1 MTRSNKQHVALRVM
15 ILLCALLAQ
24 PLLAQSTVARPKI
37 LGISHVSFFVSDLPK
52 ALDFWQGLL
61 GYADPYDDIRY
72 RDGSVHIAFL
82 KINDHQHVELFKEQ
96 PPAGEGRLS
105 HLAFI
110 THNAEQMH
118 LYLAAHGVAVPN
130 KVETDSLGDL
140 SFKIKDPDGNLIEF
154 VQPLPTGLEARNAGK
169 SLPDT
174 RISDRIFH
182 AGFLV
187 GDTQQSLNFYG
198 SILGFREFWRGSSN
212 GKALSWIDMRVPNGD
227 DYVEFMLYSAL
238 PAPDQRGGQNHLSL
252 AVPDVAKSIAILEAR
267 PAYKTYAKSIA
278 AHIGVNGQRQ
288 VNLFDPDGTRVE
300 LMEPVTA
307 SGKPVPSSTASP
319 PH

>member
-1 MTRSNKQHVALRVM
+1 MTRSNRQHVASCVM

-61 GYADPYDDIRY
+61 GYADPYDDIKY

-82 KINDHQHVELFKEQ
+82 KINDHQHIELFKEQ
-96 PPAGEGRLS
+96 PPTGEGRLS

-110 THNAEQMH
+110 TDNAEQMH

-140 SFKIKDPDGNLIEF
+140 SLKIKDPDGNLIEF
-154 VQPLPTGLEARNAGK
+154 VQPLPTGLEARNLGK

-182 AGFLV
+182 VGFLV

-227 DYVEFMLYSAL
+227 DYIEFMLYSDL
-238 PAPDQRGGQNHLSL
+238 PAPDKRGGQNHVSL

-267 PAYKTYAKSIA
+267 PAYKTYAKPITS
-278 AHIGVNGQRQ
+278 HIGVNGQRQ

-307 SGKPVPSSTASP
+307 SGKPVPASTAP
-319 PH
+319 PPR